1 MSYVSIKMHASRNGA
16 HISGAETLVDE
27 SRANEFLAS
36 FYQRA
41 NTHSKGKPEIT
52 TLTIR
57 RIKDADIIT
66 IPALEVKCLPALHP
80 SEAHR
85 HVIEQ
90 LSNVVSP
97 TIAQMA
103 LHAVLNARNMRGAIL
118 LCAHT
123 GQRLDPYDPQ
133 RGVRASTFGVTPQ
146 ESAGPTHNKS
156 HFNEALVLASKV
168 MSAPGIVAEI
178 CISDDPAYTTG
189 YVTTENTYIRIPH
202 MKDPYS
208 PIGGRV
214 FLLDTRLS
222 TPEDTISYLEQKPV
236 LITGVNYVSIA

>member
-1 MSYVSIKMHASRNGA
+1 MHASSNGA

-27 SRANEFLAS
+27 SRANEFLSS

-41 NTHSKGKPEIT
+41 STHSKGKPEIT

-85 HVIEQ
+85 QVIEQ

-146 ESAGPTHNKS
+146 ESAGPTLNKS

-214 FLLDTRLS
+214 FLLDTRVS

-236 LITGVNYVSIA
+236 LITGVN

>member
-1 MSYVSIKMHASRNGA
+1 MSYVSVKMHASSNGA

-27 SRANEFLAS
+27 SRAYEFLSS

-57 RIKDADIIT
+57 RIKDADIIKV
-66 IPALEVKCLPALHP
+66 PALEVKCLPALHP

-85 HVIEQ
+85 QVIEQ

-103 LHAVLNARNMRGAIL
+103 LHTVLNARNMRGAIL

-146 ESAGPTHNKS
+146 ESAGPTLNKS

-214 FLLDTRLS
+214 FLLDTRVS

-236 LITGVNYVSIA
+236 LITGVN

>member
-27 SRANEFLAS
+27 SRANEFLAG

-236 LITGVNYVSIA
+236 LITGVN

>member
-146 ESAGPTHNKS
+146 ESAGPTLNKS

-214 FLLDTRLS
+214 FLLDTRVS

-236 LITGVNYVSIA
+236 LITGVN

>member
-1 MSYVSIKMHASRNGA
+1 M
-16 HISGAETLVDE
+16 
-27 SRANEFLAS
+27 
-36 FYQRA
+36 
-41 NTHSKGKPEIT
+41 
-52 TLTIR
+52 LTIR

-66 IPALEVKCLPALHP
+66 IPALEVKCLPARYP

-85 HVIEQ
+85 QVIEQ

-103 LHAVLNARNMRGAIL
+103 LHAVLGARNMRGAIL
-118 LCAHT
+118 LCART

-146 ESAGPTHNKS
+146 ESAGPTLKKS

-222 TPEDTISYLEQKPV
+222 RPEDTISYLEQQPV
-236 LITGVNYVSIA
+236 LITGVN